1 MSYTKEDKTVSS
13 EEAAENALLLGIEVE
28 DWAKK
33 YGYTNSDF
41 QKGAAGTSAFATPE
55 NNQAPLGTV
64 LDLEDGS

>member
-33 YGYTNSDF
+33 YKGDRSPAEKAKFNSH
-41 QKGAAGTSAFATPE
+41 
-55 NNQAPLGTV
+55 
-64 LDLEDGS
+64 